1 MPPPSPHYSI
11 HSGSP
16 GRCLQVSSLQ
26 PAPSPGLSCS
36 SCLWARQPRNFQ
48 FSRSDPCHHS
58 CCSRNQV
65 MGFLFGFW
73 PPEDTRLPCSLFT
86 VPRDCQIRAS
96 GLGEGKHLIVTSE
109 SPKQFT
115 WLGEES
121 AAAAL
126 SSRDLFPRHFLN
138 LELFK
143 RGNGS
148 GEFNDGHN

>member
-11 HSGSP
+11 HSESP
-16 GRCLQVSSLQ
+16 GRCLQVSNRQ
-26 PAPSPGLSCS
+26 PAPSPRLSCS
-36 SCLWARQPRNFQ
+36 SSLWATQPQNFQ
-48 FSRSDPCHHS
+48 FSRSVPCHHS
-58 CCSRNQV
+58 CCPRNQV
-65 MGFLFGFW
+65 MGLQ
-73 PPEDTRLPCSLFT
+73 PPRGHSLPCWLFT
-86 VPRDCQIRAS
+86 VPRGCQIRAS
-96 GLGEGKHLIVTSE
+96 GLGEGRHLIVTTE
-109 SPKQFT
+109 SPKQLT

-126 SSRDLFPRHFLN
+126 SSRDLFPRRFLN

>member
-1 MPPPSPHYSI
+1 
-11 HSGSP
+11 
-16 GRCLQVSSLQ
+16 
-26 PAPSPGLSCS
+26 
-36 SCLWARQPRNFQ
+36 
-48 FSRSDPCHHS
+48 
-58 CCSRNQV
+58 

-73 PPEDTRLPCSLFT
+73 PPEDTHLPCSLFT